1 MVGGGFHQ
9 RRTKQKKT
17 YLLFSVDS
25 LDEIIQCKH
34 MFKHKKK
41 ELSQKKPERWVEN
54 FHYS

>member
-17 YLLFSVDS
+17 YLLLFFFVDS

-34 MFKHKKK
+34 MFKQKKK
-41 ELSQKKPERWVEN
+41 ELSQEN
-54 FHYS
+54 QKDG